1 MPAIQK
7 KTTEKKARSEKDSP
21 APIEEDKGND
31 EVMVIVSRGSQADLV
46 EDDPAQIVSENGH
59 SAESPDD
66 PGFNANVSD
75 ALAIDSIEG
84 MTTPPPNGHVNYD
97 NDLHDTN
104 SDLYETTDGAGDNLG
119 ELTDGHTPDK
129 ELSETEPNPGSEGAV
144 PSRLSPDKMI
154 PQDNTAG
161 GSHVTN
167 NPSEVADTTGEAEL
181 SVDPGDEVVP
191 KSYSPAMS
199 ESSHEAVHEG

>member
-59 SAESPDD
+59 SAESDD
-66 PGFNANVSD
+66 PDFNANVSD
-75 ALAIDSIEG
+75 ALAIDSLEG

-104 SDLYETTDGAGDNLG
+104 SDLYETTEGTGENLG

-129 ELSETEPNPGSEGAV
+129 ERSETEPNPETEEAA

-154 PQDNTAG
+154 PQGNTVE
-161 GSHVTN
+161 GSQDTN